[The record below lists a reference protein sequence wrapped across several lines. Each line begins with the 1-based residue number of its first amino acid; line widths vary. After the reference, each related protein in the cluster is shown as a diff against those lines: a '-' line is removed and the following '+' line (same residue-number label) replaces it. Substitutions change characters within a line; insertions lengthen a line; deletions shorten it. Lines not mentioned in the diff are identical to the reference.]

1 MTFLEPLTLTGRHV
15 ILEPLA
21 EEHHDGL
28 LDAAR
33 DGELWKLWYTS
44 VPAPDAMAA
53 EIRRRLALQEQGS
66 MLPFTTRLIDPGTGR
81 PGRIIGMTTYMNIDA
96 ATPRVE
102 IGSTWNAASV
112 QGTGTNP
119 DSKLLLLR
127 HAFEVLGC
135 PAVEFRTHWLNHQS
149 REAIARLGA
158 KQDGVL
164 RSHSR
169 TSDGNLRDTAV
180 FSILE
185 HEWPAVR
192 AGLEYRLDRRGYG
205 TE

>member
-1 MTFLEPLTLTGRHV
+1 MTFLEPLTLTGKHV
-15 ILEPLA
+15 ILEPLHP
-21 EEHHDGL
+21 EHHDGL
-28 LDAAR
+28 VAAAR

-44 VPAPDAMAA
+44 VPAPEEMAV
-53 EIRRRLALQEQGS
+53 EIDRRLAMQAAGS
-66 MLPFTTRLIDPGTGR
+66 MVPFTTRLIDPATGG
-81 PGRIIGMTTYMNIDA
+81 PGRIIGMTTYCNIDA

-102 IGSTWNAASV
+102 IGYTWNAASA

-119 DSKLLLLR
+119 DSKLLLLG
-127 HAFEVLGC
+127 HAFEILGC
-135 PAVEFRTHWLNHQS
+135 PAVEFQTHWLNHQS

-169 TSDGNLRDTAV
+169 TKDGVLRDTVV

-185 HEWPAVR
+185 HEWPMVR
-192 AGLEYRLDRRGYG
+192 AGLQFRLAKRP
-205 TE
+205 

>member
-1 MTFLEPLTLTGRHV
+1 MTSLEPIILTGQHVVLEPLSH
-15 ILEPLA
+15 A
-21 EEHHDGL
+21 HHDGL
-28 LDAAR
+28 VEAAR

-44 VPAPDAMAA
+44 VPAPENMAA
-53 EIRRRLALQEQGS
+53 EIDRRLGLQQAGS
-66 MLPFTTRLIDPGTGR
+66 MLPFTTRLLDPATGG
-81 PGRIIGMTTYMNIDA
+81 PGRVIGMTTYMNIDA

-102 IGSTWNAASV
+102 IGSTWNAASSH
-112 QGTGTNP
+112 GTGTNA

-127 HAFEVLGC
+127 HAFETLGC

-164 RSHSR
+164 RSHTR
-169 TSDGNLRDTAV
+169 TADGQLRDTVV

-185 HEWPAVR
+185 HEWPMVR
-192 AGLEYRLDRRGYG
+192 AGLEFRLAKRG
-205 TE
+205 